1 MKNIIDEL
9 HTLGDFIRWGASQFN
24 KIQLFFGHGTDNAV
38 DEAIVLVS
46 YALHLP
52 PEIPDILWHSRLTRS
67 EKEKVLELFNRRMS
81 ERIPAAY
88 ITHEAWFAE
97 IRFYVDQR
105 VLIPRSPIAELI
117 EQRFEPFEPL
127 VKVNQIRRMLDLCTG
142 SGCIAIASSML
153 AFPNAIVDAVDVS
166 HDALEV
172 AQANIKH
179 YRLEQRVHALHSDL
193 FSALAGKQY
202 DLMVCNPPYVDAQEL
217 QAMPAEYHHEP
228 KIGLEAGTDGLFFV
242 KQILREA
249 TQYLTRDGVLIVEVG
264 ASQTKLIEEYP
275 NMPFFWIDFERGGT
289 GVFLL
294 TADQLHHYAEDFEDF
309 S

>member
-1 MKNIIDEL
+1 MENIIIDEL
-9 HTLGDFIRWGASQFN
+9 HTLGDFVRWGASQFN
-24 KIQLFFGHGTDNAV
+24 KTQLFFGHGTENAI

-46 YALHLP
+46 HALYLP
-52 PEIPDILWHSRLTRS
+52 PEIPDILWHTRLTRS
-67 EKEKVLELFNRRMS
+67 EKEKVLELFNRRIH

-117 EQRFEPFEPL
+117 EQRFEPL
-127 VKVNQIRRMLDLCTG
+127 VKVNQMRHMLDLCTG

-179 YRLEQRVHALHSDL
+179 YKREQRVHAQHSDL

-202 DLMVCNPPYVDAQEL
+202 DLIVCNPPYVDAQEL

-249 TQYLTRDGVLIVEVG
+249 AQYLTRDGVLIVEVG
-264 ASQTKLIEEYP
+264 VSQTRLIEKYP

-294 TADQLHHYAEDFEDF
+294 TAEQLHHYAEDFEDF